1 MITVAVL
8 QTDWNDGK
16 VLVAL
21 VESLGGVIVGGV
33 EHGTGVDILQR
44 GEPQTRDL
52 PCQGQVQ
59 RIQIISLIKFTDKL
73 IKSL

>member
-1 MITVAVL
+1 MITAAVL

-44 GEPQTRDL
+44 GESQTRNL
-52 PCQGQVQ
+52 PCQGQGQAQ
-59 RIQIISLIKFTDKL
+59 RIEIISVLEFTD
-73 IKSL
+73 